1 MTQDCERRTNGR
13 FNKVFS
19 VYISGAWGN
28 AFGIARNISEGGM
41 FIETLDPYPL
51 GSQLSITF
59 SFPGNE
65 MEMTATGEVVHI
77 SFMNRSAGGSP
88 RKLLLG
94 MGVHF
99 TGFVPLP
106 EENFLPAT
114 TMVQ

>member
-1 MTQDCERRTNGR
+1 MIQDYERRGNSR

-19 VYISGAWGN
+19 VYLSGAWGN

-51 GSQLSITF
+51 GSQLRITF

-65 MEMTATGEVVHI
+65 MEMTALGEVVHI
-77 SFMNRSAGGSP
+77 CFMNRSAGGSP

-99 TGFVPLP
+99 ISFVPLS
-106 EENFLPAT
+106 EDDVASST
-114 TMVQ
+114 TMIQ

>member
-1 MTQDCERRTNGR
+1 MTTDLERRVNSR

-19 VYISGAWGN
+19 VYLSGAWGN

-51 GSQLSITF
+51 GSQLRITF
-59 SFPGNE
+59 SFPGNQ
-65 MEMTATGEVVHI
+65 MEMTALGEVVHI
-77 SFMNRSAGGSP
+77 CFMNRSASGSP

-99 TGFVPLP
+99 ISFVPVSEDDFTP
-106 EENFLPAT
+106 STVVA
-114 TMVQ
+114 Q